1 MAFQLMGTLSAVL
14 EREHCTLKYF
24 ASSYTAI
31 IQLFQVNGK
40 HSSSLDMLI
49 NLGGFF
55 NALREGN

>member
-1 MAFQLMGTLSAVL
+1 MGTLSAVL